1 MTRGFFDGLIAMKFK
16 LGQEQEAVMATKIRM
31 EMERIR
37 AFCLCAYRLGINPLP
52 SIREQYGIPV
62 KFAYDNGEELSGF
75 TLKEYVPTLY
85 VILDNNAED
94 RMEHTVR
101 LVISGVKPVGSRV
114 TENRKPIISNSDKA
128 EADRVARSLEVII
141 ENLDPQRKMR

>member
-62 KFAYDNGEELSGF
+62 RFVYDNGKELSGF
-75 TLKEYVPTLY
+75 TLKEREPTLY
-85 VILDNNAED
+85 VILDDRAED

-101 LVISGVKPVGSRV
+101 LVISGVKPFRRPAERHV
-114 TENRKPIISNSDKA
+114 SDIDA
-128 EADRVARSLEVII
+128 HEAQRLIESLSALE
-141 ENLDPQRKMR
+141 EKL